1 VHEPF
6 QDLSPLAG
14 TYATALAREA
24 FSRGLATT
32 APDGT
37 RKPITPGA
45 TPVVLPGPVIA
56 ERHALARTLASAGF
70 RMAQAVVLGPSP
82 ERLLGALSPL
92 ECRLIERS
100 APETRRLAIARIDFL
115 VSAHPAALELN
126 ATIPAMPGYS
136 DMAAGAFLSVVGRAA
151 GLDEAGVRQ
160 LVVENG
166 SNVEAL
172 HRALVTASVQ
182 ERGRPPERIAVL
194 CRRNDSQLTE
204 VDHLVARFGELGT
217 EAHRVYPDE
226 ASGDDLFTAHGMT
239 FDFVYRHLFVHR
251 LAETPQPFLEAF
263 FAGTAARQTLLFNHP
278 AAHIEA
284 KSNFALLSRALEDAA
299 LASAAGIGPEEL
311 EAIRQAVPWTRV
323 LAPGPARGPGG
334 ERIADLVS
342 HVAAHPDGFVL
353 KRAWDYG
360 GKAVFVGP
368 ASSEPG
374 FATRSE
380 AAFGARLAWP
390 ELVRQ
395 AAADRRGGGFVVQA
409 VVDVPRERHLLATA
423 DGPLEAEVFVDY
435 SAFASVGLDPEP
447 AWGGVVRA
455 SASRIVNIQ
464 GGGGVLPLLTGSVW
478 SRLVA
483 ALRTESRGV
492 PGR

>member
-1 VHEPF
+1 MHDPF
-6 QDLSPLAG
+6 QDLRPLAG

-45 TPVVLPGPVIA
+45 TPVVLPARVIA
-56 ERHALARTLASAGF
+56 ERHALAHTLAAAGF
-70 RMAQAVVLGPSP
+70 RMAQAIALGSSR
-82 ERLLGALSPL
+82 ELILGALSPL
-92 ECRLIERS
+92 ERRLIERS
-100 APETRRLAIARIDFL
+100 APETRRLAIARVDFM
-115 VSAHPAALELN
+115 VSTRPAALELN

-151 GLDEAGVRQ
+151 GMDPAAVRQ
-160 LVVENG
+160 LEAENG

-172 HRALVTASVQ
+172 HEALVTTSLE

-204 VDHLVARFGELGT
+204 VDHLVGRFGELGT

-226 ASGDDLFTAHGMT
+226 ASGGELFTAQGKT

-251 LAETPQPFLEAF
+251 LSETPQPFLEAF
-263 FAGTAARQTLLFNHP
+263 FAGEAARESLLFNHP
-278 AAHIEA
+278 AAHVEA
-284 KSNFALLSRALEDAA
+284 KSNFALLSRAVEEPGLAA
-299 LASAAGIGPEEL
+299 VAGLGPEDL
-311 EAIRQAVPWTRV
+311 EAIRRAVPWTRV

-334 ERIADLVS
+334 EALADLVA

-368 ASSEPG
+368 ASGEPG

-380 AAFGARLAWP
+380 AAFGERLDWPDLVAR
-390 ELVRQ
+390 
-395 AAADRRGGGFVVQA
+395 AAADPRGGGFVVQA
-409 VVDVPRERHLLATA
+409 VVDVPRERHLLATPA
-423 DGPLEAEVFVDY
+423 GPVEGEVFVDY
-435 SAFASVGLDPEP
+435 SAFASVGLRSEP

-464 GGGGVLPLLTGSVW
+464 GGGGVLPLLMEPVW
-478 SRLVA
+478 AKLRR
-483 ALRTESRGV
+483 ALGAES
-492 PGR
+492 

>member
-1 VHEPF
+1 MHEPF
-6 QDLSPLAG
+6 QDLRPLAG

-32 APDGT
+32 AADGT
-37 RKPITPGA
+37 RNPITPGA
-45 TPVVLPGPVIA
+45 TPVVLPARVVA
-56 ERHALARTLASAGF
+56 ERHALARSLATAGF
-70 RMAQAVVLGPSP
+70 RMAQAMVLGPSR
-82 ERLLGALSPL
+82 ETLLGALSPL
-92 ECRLIERS
+92 ERRLIERS
-100 APETRRLAIARIDFL
+100 APQTHRLAIARIDFL
-115 VSAHPAALELN
+115 VSRRPVALELN

-136 DMAAGAFLSVVGRAA
+136 DMAAAAFLSVVGRAA
-151 GLDEAGVRQ
+151 GLGAAEVGH
-160 LVVENG
+160 LVAENG

-194 CRRNDSQLTE
+194 CRRNDSQLSE
-204 VDHLVARFGELGT
+204 VDHLVSRFGELGT

-226 ASGDDLFTAHGMT
+226 ASGGELFTAHGKT

-263 FAGTAARQTLLFNHP
+263 FAGEAAPGSLLFNHP
-278 AAHIEA
+278 AAHVEA
-284 KSNFALLSRALEDAA
+284 KSNFALLSRALEDPA
-299 LASAAGIGPEEL
+299 LASQAGLGPEEL
-311 EAIRQAVPWTRV
+311 EAIRRAVPWTRV

-334 ERIADLVS
+334 EALPDLVA
-342 HVAAHPDGFVL
+342 HVAAHPEGFVL

-368 ASSEPG
+368 ASDEPG

-380 AAFGARLAWP
+380 AAFGARLSWA
-390 ELVRQ
+390 ELVRR
-395 AAADRRGGGFVVQA
+395 AAADPRGGGFVVQA
-409 VVDVPRERHLLATA
+409 VVDLPRERHLLATPG
-423 DGPLEAEVFVDY
+423 GPVEAEVFVDY

-464 GGGGVLPLLTGSVW
+464 GGGGVLPLLTESVW
-478 SRLVA
+478 AKLAR
-483 ALRTESRGV
+483 ALGTES
-492 PGR
+492 